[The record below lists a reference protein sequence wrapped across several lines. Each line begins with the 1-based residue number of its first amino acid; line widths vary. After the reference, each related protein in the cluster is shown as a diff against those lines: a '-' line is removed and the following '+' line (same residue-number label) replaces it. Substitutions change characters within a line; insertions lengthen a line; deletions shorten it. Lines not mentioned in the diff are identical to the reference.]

1 MDRGETKRGALTPG
15 DSGSDPGGRDGASLF
30 DEPESGRTRRAA
42 SRGGPAAPTKALLS
56 YFDSQH
62 EARFK
67 TKAHIVGAKDA
78 KLIAD
83 LWKNRKDS
91 RITVELLID
100 EFFKSKDPF
109 IERRGFTVPVF
120 IGQVGALLIRLSR
133 QQRILDED
141 AYDWKAECLKMHGGR
156 CRNSYTHSLFKT

>member
-1 MDRGETKRGALTPG
+1 MGGFALKAQQGKGEP
-15 DSGSDPGGRDGASLF
+15 
-30 DEPESGRTRRAA
+30 
-42 SRGGPAAPTKALLS
+42 APTKALLA
-56 YFDSQH
+56 YFDQQH

-109 IERRGFTVPVF
+109 VERRGFTVPVF
-120 IGQVGALLIRLSR
+120 IGQVGSLLIRLSR
-133 QQRILDED
+133 QQRIVDED

>member
-1 MDRGETKRGALTPG
+1 MRVRSQGVSRGSEEAGAFALRSADG
-15 DSGSDPGGRDGASLF
+15 NHAGGEKKPSVRDG
-30 DEPESGRTRRAA
+30 
-42 SRGGPAAPTKALLS
+42 APTKALLS
-56 YFDSQH
+56 YFDQQH

-100 EFFKSKDPF
+100 EFFRSKDPF
-109 IERRGFTVPVF
+109 VERRGFTVPVF